1 MPKKNSK
8 SLYLAALVLFLGGIG
23 YLLFAGF
30 SGGSV
35 YFIDVAEALA
45 MSPDKPQAV
54 RLFGTVKAEGI
65 ATLEEGVGVRFQL
78 EDKINATNTLWVTFR
93 GSVPDSFVPGAEV
106 IIEGVFSPDMVTVK
120 DVRTVSGVS
129 AKDARRNDA
138 QQKSPITYVDA
149 VQHKDFMAK
158 KLMTQC
164 PSKYKRKET

>member
-23 YLLFAGF
+23 YLLFSGF

-45 MSPDKPQAV
+45 MSPDKPQSV
-54 RLFGTVKAEGI
+54 RLFGKVKAEGI
-65 ATLEEGVGVRFQL
+65 TALEEGVGVRFQL
-78 EDKINATNTLWVTFR
+78 EDKINATNTLWVTFK
-93 GSVPDSFVPGAEV
+93 GAVPDAFIPGAEV
-106 IIEGVFSPDMVTVK
+106 IIEGVYTPDLVTVN
-120 DVRTVSGVS
+120 DVHTI
-129 AKDARRNDA
+129 AAPAETDARRTA
-138 QQKSPITYVDA
+138 AEQEKPVTYVDA
-149 VQHKDFMAK
+149 VQHKDFQAK